1 MRETFAGMRGVS
13 AALEERIQKVRTAVR
28 NVMVERQ
35 IKQEEVTAEMI
46 QDQLTFTNKIETI
59 KALMEFST
67 TRNSYESMLDEN
79 DDIEGDLDVK
89 TEVFDGL
96 DKSTE
101 EKLDFFFS
109 KLSDFEKFFVL
120 VRSDCVPV
128 SARTQTQKQISMN
141 KLLVKIAKED
151 KKNAKNV
158 LVGEVTVTRFNR
170 ASNTEPKIYSNVE
183 YIKDRVM
190 QYQMKK
196 AEDLVLRLGEVLKR
210 HELCGRGGVKYFLDQ
225 WNLLNEK
232 YSK

>member
-1 MRETFAGMRGVS
+1 MQMETQKKDKGYEFLTYLRHLSGEAMRETFAGMRGVS
-13 AALEERIQKVRTAVR
+13 AALEERIQKVRTAMR

-141 KLLVKIAKED
+141 ELLVKIAKED

-183 YIKDRVM
+183 YI
-190 QYQMKK
+190 
-196 AEDLVLRLGEVLKR
+196 
-210 HELCGRGGVKYFLDQ
+210 
-225 WNLLNEK
+225 
-232 YSK
+232 

>member
-141 KLLVKIAKED
+141 ELLVKIAKED

-196 AEDLVLRLGEVLKR
+196 RR
-210 HELCGRGGVKYFLDQ
+210 I
-225 WNLLNEK
+225 
-232 YSK
+232 